1 MGEYGWWW
9 RWWSKWWSGWWW
21 CCMVNCD
28 EWWVIQPQHHSPQ
41 FIAVAPMNPGFHSR
55 AYIRRTST
63 TRLERDCGK
72 FGNNRRQRRFG
83 SVVVGPIF
91 LVFPCQQQNH
101 YWHTACLKGIQK
113 VDHMCVLFC
122 NFGETTR
129 PYGFLSQ
136 IIQSETLISIIWFWC
151 VMASKAFKPC
161 MFRCS
166 HTILSVWGGLIRSE
180 GDVQEAI
187 PILFTRLFL
196 RFNFHDHDNPMY
208 LLLFTCIIL

>member
-1 MGEYGWWW
+1 MCASEITGGSDGDDWRMMNGQLMGEYGWWW

-91 LVFPCQQQNH
+91 VVFPCQQQNH
-101 YWHTACLKGIQK
+101 YWHTACLKSIQK
-113 VDHMCVLFC
+113 VDHMCS
-122 NFGETTR
+122 
-129 PYGFLSQ
+129 FLQ
-136 IIQSETLISIIWFWC
+136 LWWNYQALWVPIPNNPEWNINLYN
-151 VMASKAFKPC
+151 
-161 MFRCS
+161 MFLVC
-166 HTILSVWGGLIRSE
+166 HGK
-180 GDVQEAI
+180 
-187 PILFTRLFL
+187 
-196 RFNFHDHDNPMY
+196 
-208 LLLFTCIIL
+208 

>member
-1 MGEYGWWW
+1 MCASEITGGSDGDDWRMMNGQLMGEYGWWW

-28 EWWVIQPQHHSPQ
+28 EWWVIQPQHHSLQ

-91 LVFPCQQQNH
+91 VVFPCQQLNH
-101 YWHTACLKGIQK
+101 
-113 VDHMCVLFC
+113 
-122 NFGETTR
+122 
-129 PYGFLSQ
+129 
-136 IIQSETLISIIWFWC
+136 
-151 VMASKAFKPC
+151 
-161 MFRCS
+161 CS
-166 HTILSVWGGLIRSE
+166 S
-180 GDVQEAI
+180 
-187 PILFTRLFL
+187 
-196 RFNFHDHDNPMY
+196 
-208 LLLFTCIIL
+208 LLLLILTHCLLEGYPESRPHVFFSATLVKLPGPMGSYPK